1 MTRHLA
7 GEPGPLRAKP
17 SGSIRVVRAF
27 RASLRGLAG
36 AYRAEAA
43 FREELILAAVL
54 IPLGLWLGRSGVE
67 RVALT
72 AAVLILLIAELL
84 NSAIEAAVD
93 RIGPEHHALSGL
105 AKDIGSAAVFLAFV
119 LLGGVWL
126 IILLD
131 R

>member
-1 MTRHLA
+1 VR
-7 GEPGPLRAKP
+7 PKP
-17 SGSIRVVRAF
+17 TGSIRVVRAF
-27 RASLRGLAG
+27 LASLRGFAG
-36 AYRAEAA
+36 AFRAEAA
-43 FREELILAAVL
+43 FREELMLAGLL

-72 AAVLILLIAELL
+72 APVLILLIAELL

-93 RIGPEHHALSGL
+93 RIGPEQHVLSAL

-126 IILLD
+126 LVLLD